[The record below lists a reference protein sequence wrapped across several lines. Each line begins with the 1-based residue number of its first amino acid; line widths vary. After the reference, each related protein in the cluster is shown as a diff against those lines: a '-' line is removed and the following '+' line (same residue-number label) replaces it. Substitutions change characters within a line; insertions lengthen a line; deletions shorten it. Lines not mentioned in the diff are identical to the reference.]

1 MGVFYIFL
9 VVQMVLNCAKSHMV
23 DITDKN
29 VQSTVVIHILKIF
42 EHSKNY
48 TTASWY
54 ILLL

>member
-9 VVQMVLNCAKSHMV
+9 VVQMVLNCAKRHMV